1 MEFHILGPLEVTDEG
16 EALPL
21 GGSKQRALIA
31 LLLLRPNEPVSV
43 DRIVDEL
50 WGERPPPTAPKN
62 VQVYVSHLRKVLGET
77 TIATTPA
84 GYALRVAEG
93 SVDAQRAEDA
103 LALAKG
109 KAAAEQAELL
119 RAALAL
125 WRGPPFGELA
135 DLPSARAEIVRLEE
149 LRLHL
154 LKRRIEAELELGRH
168 EDLVPELEKLV
179 AAHPLDERLRA
190 QLMLALY
197 QSGRQAEALA
207 VYRDARRTLDEE
219 LGLEPDEELRALEQR
234 ILAHDPALRPPAPVP
249 GSARGGRDRAAR
261 VRSLPRSV
269 LVGAALIGAA
279 ALFAAVVA
287 LARDEPEAAL
297 AVAVPANAIAVV
309 DAVGG
314 SVVAAI
320 PVGRGPESVVAGA
333 GAVWVANVG
342 DRTLSRIDPKTL
354 RVTKTVGLGFEPTD
368 LAADNAH
375 VWVAGGF
382 DHALW
387 RVDRDGVV
395 RLKTTFAERLP
406 LPGGFERGV
415 AGVAVAPGAVWLS
428 HGDEVTELD
437 PTTGAVRR
445 TVAAGGRWQREV
457 AVVGRAVWAGVN
469 GSRTPRTGLGLDRF
483 DAARD
488 GRVRFQ
494 KLISEPSEILVE
506 SDRVWVAVRFG
517 SAIWELSPETGE
529 LQRTIPAGYHP
540 EGLAFYDESVWIS
553 NEVEATVR
561 QVDARTGDTQRVI
574 PIGHALE
581 GVAVAEGRLFVAV
594 RGP

>member
-21 GGSKQRALIA
+21 GGAKQRALLA

-50 WGERPPPTAPKN
+50 WGERPPTTAPKN
-62 VQVYVSHLRKVLGET
+62 VQVYVSHLRKVLGES

-84 GYALRVAEG
+84 GYALHVAEG
-93 SVDAQRAEDA
+93 SVDAQRAEEA
-103 LALAKG
+103 LALSQG
-109 KAAAEQAELL
+109 KAAAERAELL

-125 WRGPPFGELA
+125 WRGPSLGELA
-135 DLPSARAEIVRLEE
+135 DLPSARAELVRLDE

-168 EDLVPELEKLV
+168 EEVVPELEKLV
-179 AAHPLDERLRA
+179 AAHRA
-190 QLMLALY
+190 RRAPARAADAGALPIRPAGRGAGGLPGRAAHTGRGARARAGRGVARARAADPRARSGLAASRAGAGPP
-197 QSGRQAEALA
+197 SGR
-207 VYRDARRTLDEE
+207 D
-219 LGLEPDEELRALEQR
+219 G
-234 ILAHDPALRPPAPVP
+234 
-249 GSARGGRDRAAR
+249 AAR
-261 VRSLPRSV
+261 VGSLPRPV
-269 LVGAALIGAA
+269 LVGAALVGAA
-279 ALFAAVVA
+279 ALFAAIFA
-287 LARDEPEAAL
+287 LERDEPEAAL
-297 AVAVPANAIAVV
+297 AVAVPANSIAVV
-309 DAVGG
+309 DPARGT
-314 SVVAAI
+314 VVAAI
-320 PVGRGPESVVAGA
+320 PVGRGPESVVSGA
-333 GAVWVANVG
+333 GAVWVANIG

-354 RVTKTVGLGFEPTD
+354 RLTKTVGLGFEPTD
-368 LAADNAH
+368 LAADDEH
-375 VWVAGGF
+375 VWVAGGY
-382 DHALW
+382 DHVLW
-387 RVDRDGVV
+387 RVDRDGIA

-406 LPGGFERGV
+406 LPTGFERGG

-437 PTTGAVRR
+437 PSTGAVRR
-445 TVAAGGRWQREV
+445 TVAAGGRWQREI
-457 AVVGRAVWAGVN
+457 AVVGRSVWAGVN
-469 GSRTPRTGLGLDRF
+469 RSGTLRTGPGLDRF
-483 DAARD
+483 DARRE

-561 QVDARTGDTQRVI
+561 QVDARTADTQRVI

>member
-1 MEFHILGPLEVTDEG
+1 MPM
-16 EALPL
+16 A
-21 GGSKQRALIA
+21 K
-31 LLLLRPNEPVSV
+31 LRSE
-43 DRIVDEL
+43 
-50 WGERPPPTAPKN
+50 
-62 VQVYVSHLRKVLGET
+62 QV
-77 TIATTPA
+77 
-84 GYALRVAEG
+84 
-93 SVDAQRAEDA
+93 
-103 LALAKG
+103 
-109 KAAAEQAELL
+109 ELL
-119 RAALAL
+119 QAALAL
-125 WRGPPFGELA
+125 WRGAPYGELG

-154 LKRRIEAELELGRH
+154 LKRRIGAELELGRH
-168 EDLVPELEKLV
+168 EEIVPELEKLV

-219 LGLEPDEELRALEQR
+219 LGLEPDEELRSLEQR
-234 ILAHDPALRPPAPVP
+234 ILAHDPALRPPEPAPSP
-249 GSARGGRDRAAR
+249 AAGGRDRTER
-261 VRSLPRSV
+261 VRSLPRPL
-269 LVGAALIGAA
+269 LVGAALVGVA
-279 ALFAAVVA
+279 ALLAAVVA

-297 AVAVPANAIAVV
+297 AVAVTANSIAVV
-309 DAVGG
+309 DAAQGA
-314 SVVAAI
+314 VVASI

-342 DRTLSRIDPKTL
+342 DRTMSRIDPKTL

-368 LAADNAH
+368 LAADDEH
-375 VWVAGGF
+375 VWVAGGYE
-382 DHALW
+382 HVLW
-387 RVDRDGVV
+387 RVDRDGIA
-395 RLKTTFAERLP
+395 RLKTSFAERLP
-406 LPGGFERGV
+406 LPTGFERGG

-437 PTTGAVRR
+437 PSTGAVRR
-445 TVAAGGRWQREV
+445 TVRAGGRWQREV
-457 AVVGRAVWAGVN
+457 AVVGRSVWAGVN
-469 GSRTPRTGLGLDRF
+469 GSSTPSSGPGVDRF
-483 DAARD
+483 DARRD
-488 GRVRFQ
+488 GRVRFE

-529 LQRTIPAGYHP
+529 LQRTIPAGFHP
-540 EGLAFYDESVWIS
+540 EGLAFHEESVWVS

-561 QVDARTGDTQRVI
+561 QVDARTGDTQHVI

-581 GVAVAEGRLFVAV
+581 GIAVAEGRLFVAV